1 MYKIFIDGHTG
12 TTGLQIQ
19 DRLAMRDDLELLQID
34 DSLRKDTSAKLD
46 LINSADIVVLCLPD
60 DAARQTVALAHN
72 TKA

>member
-60 DAARQTVALAHN
+60 DAARQTVALSLIHI
-72 TKA
+72 

>member
-46 LINSADIVVLCLPD
+46 LINSADIVVL
-60 DAARQTVALAHN
+60 
-72 TKA
+72 